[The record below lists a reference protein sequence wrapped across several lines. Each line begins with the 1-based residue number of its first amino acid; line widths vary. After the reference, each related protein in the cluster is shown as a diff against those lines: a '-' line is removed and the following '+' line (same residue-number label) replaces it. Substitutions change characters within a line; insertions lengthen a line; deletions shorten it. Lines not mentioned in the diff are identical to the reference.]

1 MVRFKHYFLL
11 LLLSLCSMVSY
22 AYDFEV
28 DGLYYNLVSATE
40 KTCELVGCAD
50 NITSINIP
58 ANVTTRGLTLHVV
71 SVKEASF
78 ANNKNIVSFSSA
90 IPLDIPQQAFAN
102 CTSLVSVTIFPGTKN
117 IANKAFYNC
126 PIENLSI
133 PNSVVSIGTDAINR
147 VSYLKLEDGEGMLSI
162 ASTPYLRELYLG
174 RNVQSSFVQS
184 SDLRNV
190 EFGKNVTN
198 LRDMMFVNCKYLES
212 VRIPSSV
219 RSIGMSC
226 FKGCTNLH
234 SLTFEDSNSALSLY
248 QTASGP
254 EIYEAVHKSI
264 SYYYEGPFEGCR
276 LRNIVIGR
284 NISYNGQAASKTTE
298 YEDYNYSTGTYI
310 FTRYYYKGLFDTNE
324 VENIIIGENVTS
336 LIPSLCSNLAIQE
349 ITIPESIRTISN
361 HCFENCKVLCKVNF
375 PKNVDFEIGDY
386 AFSGCSNLKAFKSSN
401 CTLIGTEAF
410 SNCKNLRV
418 VETEASEIG
427 NSCFANTGLEWCSL
441 GSNIKTIGSNVFSGC
456 DNIRTIGVNVTSPA
470 VATSATFAGVNKFST
485 DLYIPQGTTA
495 AYEQAEGWKEFLFKI
510 EEEMPQYIH
519 EAKVDISNSIN
530 INTIIKGDLTGAIIN
545 QINASTSIETL
556 DLQAA
561 SIVLDNQNAYYET
574 GKKMVGDLDNLNLD
588 QLRDAPYY
596 SDVYYTAPTT
606 VSGPNNEYNSSGKL
620 INAITVHFCS
630 DLTNANLNA
639 SLKCIKLPSSLT
651 KLGANAI
658 KGNSLTDLY
667 VHSTTPPAATAKSF
681 GSTNKTTCV
690 LHVPEGCKDAY
701 ASAIGWKDFKNIVE
715 AASDNYIEVQ
725 PTNDNRQVILARDDD
740 NAKYQWYKYVEKTGT
755 EIDVT
760 SLLASDAG
768 WEITAEGWCSNMHN
782 AESAAVL
789 SYEHTFNAGDV
800 LSFDWSVSSEEIFD
814 QLQCY
819 LGDELLFAKSGEES
833 GSFSKTFD
841 SSVSGKL
848 SFVYIKDHIVD
859 VAKDNAVISNVKIS
873 SSENVTVQLP
883 EVIANETSK
892 DLSVGSATYGDR
904 VFCIVTLGDG
914 KQIKSNELV
923 LEYVNF
929 IKTQPTVNNL
939 CVELDTPD
947 DGAKYQWY
955 QYLETKTD
963 SKTVTPNSSGTYVWE
978 ENAGVWTSNNI
989 GINSSSAVMSA
1000 TIDVQAGDKL
1010 SFDWN
1015 VSSESG
1021 YDFLIVTIDGSQ
1033 VLKKSGTDKGT
1044 YEKAFTSSATVSVE
1058 FKYTKDSSQQSGSDC
1073 ATVSEIRLTNPNGFI
1088 EKVDSEIE
1096 NATASVLER
1105 SLITNECEVYCVVTL
1120 QNGRILTSDRVLVK
1134 AVIPGDA
1141 NADGHVTQEDLSTL
1155 VAYVLGGDSP
1165 DIEIYNADI
1174 NGDGAISIADIT
1186 ALIEKLQSSDEST
1199 TEGNGDDH
1207 GDNGGIQEDTED
1219 NDEYVDLGLP
1229 SGTLWATRNVGA
1241 DNPEDYGDYFAWG
1254 EVEPKNT
1261 YGWSTYKYCN
1271 GSSTTLTKY
1280 CTDSYYGTV
1289 DYKTELDLE
1298 DDAAYMNWGEG
1309 WRMPSIA
1316 QIEELYDS
1324 NYTTAQWVTRN
1335 GNGGRLITSKSNG
1348 NSIFLPAAGSRHN
1361 DMLLSAGSYGYY
1373 WLRSLYSDMS
1383 YGGTCYLNFYSTYM
1397 VWSRS
1402 TREDGLPVR
1411 PVRKK

>member
-1 MVRFKHYFLL
+1 
-11 LLLSLCSMVSY
+11 MVSY

-78 ANNKNIVSFSSA
+78 ANNKNIVSFSST

-102 CTSLVSVTIFPGTKN
+102 CTSLVSVTIIPGTKKLL
-117 IANKAFYNC
+117 NKAFYNC
-126 PIENLSI
+126 PIANLSI
-133 PNSVVSIGTDAINR
+133 PNSVVSIGTDAINKV
-147 VSYLKLEDGEGMLSI
+147 VSLNIEDGDGTLSI
-162 ASTPYLRELYLG
+162 SSTPYLRELYLG

-234 SLTFEDSNSALSLY
+234 SLTFEDSNFALSLY
-248 QTASGP
+248 QTESGP

-298 YEDYNYSTGTYI
+298 YEYYNNSTGTYI

-386 AFSGCSNLKAFKSSN
+386 AFSGCPNLKAFKSSN

-441 GSNIKTIGSNVFSGC
+441 GSNIKKIGSNVFSGC

-485 DLYIPQGTTA
+485 DLYIPQGTTT

-510 EEEMPQYIH
+510 EDEMPPYIH
-519 EAKVDISNSIN
+519 EAKVDVSNNIN
-530 INTIIKGDLTGAIIN
+530 INTIIRGDLTGAIIN

-574 GKKMVGDLDNLNLD
+574 GNRIDNPYQNGDNVDVYRN
-588 QLRDAPYY
+588 APYY
-596 SDVYYTAPTT
+596 SYKYYTAPTT
-606 VSGPNNEYNSSGKL
+606 VSGSEKEYSSSGRL
-620 INAITVHFCS
+620 INIITTCFSS

-651 KLGANAI
+651 KLGENAI

-667 VHSTTPPAATAKSF
+667 VYSTTPPAATAKSF

-740 NAKYQWYKYVEKTGT
+740 NAKYQWYKYVEKTGN

-760 SLLASDAG
+760 SLLASDSG
-768 WEITAEGWCSNMHN
+768 WEITAEEWCSNMHS

-929 IKTQPTVNNL
+929 IKTQPTAKNL

-955 QYLETKTD
+955 QYAETKTN
-963 SKTVTPNSSGTYVWE
+963 SKTVAPISSGDYVWE
-978 ENAGVWTSNNI
+978 ENAGVWTSNNK
-989 GINSSSAVMSA
+989 GKDSSSAVMSA

-1010 SFDWN
+1010 SFDWS

-1021 YDFLIVTIDGSQ
+1021 YDFFYVTIDGSQ

-1044 YEKAFTSSATVSVE
+1044 YEKVFTSSSTVSVE

-1073 ATVSEIRLTNPNGFI
+1073 VTVSEIRLTNPNGFI

-1096 NATASVLER
+1096 NATASVLDR
-1105 SLITNECEVYCVVTL
+1105 SLITKECEVYCIVTL
-1120 QNGRILTSDRVLVK
+1120 PNGRILTSDRVLVK

-1141 NADGHVTQEDLSTL
+1141 NADGHVTQDDLSTL
-1155 VAYVLGGDSP
+1155 VSYVLGNNSSDVN
-1165 DIEIYNADI
+1165 IYNADI
-1174 NGDGAISIADIT
+1174 NGDGAISIADVT
-1186 ALIEKLQSSDEST
+1186 ALIEKLQSSDEGT
-1199 TEGNGDDH
+1199 TEGDGNGQ
-1207 GDNGGIQEDTED
+1207 GDNEDIQGGEKD
-1219 NDEYVDLGLP
+1219 NHAYVDLGLP
-1229 SGTLWATRNVGA
+1229 SGTLWATCNVGA
-1241 DNPEDYGDYFAWG
+1241 DTPEDYGYYFAWG
-1254 EVEPKNT
+1254 EVEPKST
-1261 YGWSTYKYCN
+1261 YDWSTYKYCK
-1271 GSSTTLTKY
+1271 GSSSTMTKY
-1280 CTDSYYGTV
+1280 CTQRSYGTV
-1289 DYKTELDLE
+1289 DNKTELDLE

-1309 WRMPSIA
+1309 WRMPSDA
-1316 QIEELYDS
+1316 QLTELRTICTWTWDS
-1324 NYTTAQWVTRN
+1324 KKKGYTVLGPN
-1335 GNGGRLITSKSNG
+1335 KS
-1348 NSIFLPAAGSRHN
+1348 SLFLPAAGYYGDSSL
-1361 DMLLSAGSYGYY
+1361 DLAGSFGLY
-1373 WLRSLYSDMS
+1373 WSRSLYSYYSDDA
-1383 YGGTCYLNFYSTYM
+1383 YGLYF
-1397 VWSRS
+1397 
-1402 TREDGLPVR
+1402 GLGGIDWRFDFRNVGQSVR
-1411 PVRKK
+1411 PVRQN